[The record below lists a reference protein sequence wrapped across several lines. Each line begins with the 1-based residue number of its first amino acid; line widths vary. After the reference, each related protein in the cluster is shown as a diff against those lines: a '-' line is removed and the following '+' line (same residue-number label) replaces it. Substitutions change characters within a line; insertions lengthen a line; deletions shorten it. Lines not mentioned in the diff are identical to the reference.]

1 MAIKTFKE
9 IIDNKG
15 YRISTKDREIF
26 EEGTLQSFFG
36 FSDSDMIEFI
46 VYDANENQLPQG
58 DDGKLVRYIPLNS
71 ENIKD
76 YFLIAD
82 GTEFQAFN
90 FPNEYFIDAERLINE
105 AGYNNGIFKAQ
116 ITLLNKRV
124 GFDSLNEKLWIK
136 EISPSRTEVKL
147 LPIRN
152 EVSEKTD
159 LLTRFNIMVEGQ
171 SFRDD
176 IIPYIGEFIEKIDSK
191 EIDSFI
197 KRIYTEKWYNKM
209 VAEFGIREFDKLTT
223 RIHKKFAEAM
233 KYEYLNR
240 NSYISDTNYGKQ
252 KPIKES
258 LSLSKEAVY
267 KTAQRILI
275 ECVDTFLPQRTIQPR
290 TVRENEFD
298 ASRDKIGQVIRS
310 RESDVIIQPNIP
322 AVEVTKEKPKESKE
336 KIVEKTNL
344 AKAIKDEV
352 PVDLPTP
359 KFIPPNPTKSRN
371 KRSFMDRFKNFPNR
385 PPLDNNIGG
394 GGTPQPIS
402 TPVTNPNRGGGGLIS
417 DIS

>member
-46 VYDANENQLPQG
+46 VYDANDNQLPQG

-105 AGYNNGIFKAQ
+105 AGYNNGIFKTQ

-124 GFDSLNEKLWIK
+124 GYDNLNEKLWIK

-152 EVSEKTD
+152 DVSEKTD
-159 LLTRFNIMVEGQ
+159 LLTRFNIMLNGE

-176 IIPYIGEFIEKIDSK
+176 ILPYIGEFIEKIDAK

-197 KRIYTEKWYNKM
+197 KKIYGVKFYNELVSEFGVRGFDILMTRIYT
-209 VAEFGIREFDKLTT
+209 
-223 RIHKKFAEAM
+223 KFTQAM
-233 KYEYLNR
+233 KYEFLNR
-240 NSYISDTNYGKQ
+240 NSNIGNINYGKK
-252 KPIKES
+252 KPNKES
-258 LSLSKEAVY
+258 LSLSKEGVY
-267 KTAQRILI
+267 KVAQRILI
-275 ECVDTFLPQRTIQPR
+275 ECISQFLPQRVIKLR
-290 TVRENEFD
+290 TTESREFD
-298 ASRDKIGQVIRS
+298 ESIDDVGNVIRT
-310 RESDVIIQPNIP
+310 RTSDVIIKPDVP
-322 AVEVTKEKPKESKE
+322 AVEITKEKVE
-336 KIVEKTNL
+336 KNDKKIEEKTNL
-344 AKAIKDEV
+344 DKAIVFEV
-352 PVDLPTP
+352 PTELPIP
-359 KFIPPNPTKSRN
+359 KFIKPNPTKSKKKSFFRRKFRSYGTDRTNKESTILKPVRN
-371 KRSFMDRFKNFPNR
+371 Q
-385 PPLDNNIGG
+385 GG
-394 GGTPQPIS
+394 GGPRDFYDRS
-402 TPVTNPNRGGGGLIS
+402 
-417 DIS
+417 

>member
-9 IIDNKG
+9 IIENKG

-26 EEGTLQSFFG
+26 EKGTLQSFFG

-46 VYDANENQLPQG
+46 VYDANDNQLPQG
-58 DDGKLVRYIPLNS
+58 ENGKLVRYIPLSS

-105 AGYNNGIFKAQ
+105 AGYNQGIFKVQ
-116 ITLLNKRV
+116 ITLINKRV
-124 GFDSLNEKLWIK
+124 GYDTLNEKLWIK

-152 EVSEKTD
+152 DVSEKTD
-159 LLTRFNIMVEGQ
+159 LLTRFNIMVNGE

-176 IIPYIGEFIEKIDSK
+176 ILPYIAEFIEKIDSK

-197 KRIYTEKWYNKM
+197 KKTYTQKWYNKL
-209 VAEFGIREFDKLTT
+209 VAEFGVRGFDVFTT

-240 NSYISDTNYGKQ
+240 NSYIGDVNYGKK
-252 KPIKES
+252 KPTKES

-275 ECVDTFLPQRTIQPR
+275 ECVDKELPQRTIQPR
-290 TVRENEFD
+290 TVKENEFD
-298 ASRDKIGQVIRS
+298 ESRDKIGRIIRT
-310 RESDVIIQPNIP
+310 RESDVIIQPNVP
-322 AVEVTKEKPKESKE
+322 AVEVTKEKPKENKKVVEE
-336 KIVEKTNL
+336 KLNL
-344 AKAIKDEV
+344 DVAIRKEV
-352 PVDLPTP
+352 PNDLPIP
-359 KFIPPNPTKSRN
+359 EFKPPNPTKS
-371 KRSFMDRFKNFPNR
+371 KKKSIFIDRFKGFPLR
-385 PPLDNNIGG
+385 PPIDLGLS
-394 GGTPQPIS
+394 TPTTPNPIAR
-402 TPVTNPNRGGGGLIS
+402 PVTNQRGGGGPS
-417 DIS
+417 DRS